1 MRRLPAV
8 ATAAVL
14 LAVAAMLALGFWQL
28 HRRDQKEAM
37 IARFTANAGKDVLPL
52 PRAPTDDLLF
62 RRVTARCLAVTGW
75 SVSAG
80 RTEDGTPGWRHI
92 AHCKTGPRT
101 AAFRA
106 DMGVGN
112 DPKLRPNWE
121 GGRVTGLLTQAP
133 TGTPAIAAAFGAR
146 AAKVW
151 MIVAEAP
158 APGLAPSHQPDP
170 ADVPNNHFAYAVQWF
185 AFAAIAAA
193 IYALALRWRLKG

>member
-14 LAVAAMLALGFWQL
+14 LAVAAMLGLGSWQL
-28 HRRDQKEAM
+28 HRLDQKEAM
-37 IARFTANAGKDVLPL
+37 IARFTANAGKDVISL

-62 RRVTARCLAVTGW
+62 RRVTAHCLAVKDW
-75 SVSAG
+75 SVNAG
-80 RTEDGTPGWRHI
+80 RTRDGTPGWRHI

-112 DPKLRPNWE
+112 DPKLRPKWE

-151 MIVAEAP
+151 MIVAETP
-158 APGLAPSHQPDP
+158 APGLAPSHQPNP
-170 ADVPNNHFAYAVQWF
+170 ADVPNNHLAYAAQWF
-185 AFAAIAAA
+185 AFAAIAVAV
-193 IYALALRWRLKG
+193 YALALRRRLKG